1 MASITALDA
10 QPTVLS
16 VTWDDGSTSRYPW
29 IWLRDH
35 AHDEASF
42 HPVTNQRNVHT
53 AAVPRDITAKDV
65 QLADGDVLISWTSDD
80 DASTLPVAFLAE
92 FREPKEIRTRPPV
105 APVLWD
111 AQTIYPTPSTP
122 YDDIMNTDEGLLDW
136 LTKVASHGF
145 ALAIGVPAT
154 AEATEELVR
163 RVAYVRQSIFG
174 GFWEFTAD
182 LSKADTAYTNVE
194 LLSHTDGTYTNDAPV
209 QLLHCLYF
217 EGEGG
222 ESTMADGFNV
232 AAKIKELNPDYYD
245 ILSRVPVP
253 GQYIGDGSHLMAA
266 RPVFRHDHNGE
277 LVQVSFNNGDRAP
290 FLLPEDEMVLFY
302 DAIRAF
308 DEIAND
314 PAMQWRHTLA
324 PGEAMLFDNWHVMHG
339 RTSYTGRRKLCGSYL
354 NHEDFESQLRQLRA
368 KVG

>member
-354 NHEDFESQLRQLRA
+354 NHEDFESRLRRG
-368 KVG
+368 V